1 MKKVN
6 LNNLYESPYPPTDI
20 KILWVDRDE
29 STGDIRAI
37 HRYNVKTKTWEPYLV
52 SVDYMQPTPPE
63 SETTQVISEEPKK
76 EEVTNSKEE

>member
-20 KILWVDRDE
+20 NVLWVDKDE

-37 HRYNVKTKTWEPYLV
+37 HRYDHAAEAWAPYLV
-52 SVDYMQPTPPE
+52 AVDYLKPD
-63 SETTQVISEEPKK
+63 EEGQ
-76 EEVTNSKEE
+76 EA